1 MKHEI
6 NNPFLKLALLLWP
19 LLLLSAQSG
28 HDRELLSQSRAQ
40 QAVGKTIQN
49 TVEDLEALIADLE
62 SNGLIQDAMA
72 EKMYAARQ
80 VLNQIN
86 SRNIPEAVARLRAAA
101 IGSLGRLDNLEVA
114 TKEIDVILGE
124 LKKTAK
130 DVGNEQKRAAFEQIL
145 TQLFTDAEIL
155 EEQTMKWGEEQLLA
169 PDLAEVNKQEAME
182 KQSEIEAQLDALK
195 DMLENEIPNQNDQVV
210 KEELED
216 VLNSLEGFDLE
227 EMADR
232 QPAEMNEEMPGFHPL
247 PEPENPLGQEALA
260 NLPNPESQDLA
271 TPQRAENPSQQP
283 QAPNAQ
289 DPKSENPMNQENDPK
304 ASSAEN
310 SAPQKESKREQPQDQ
325 TETVASSDDPTPSGE
340 RESPGDSAPSPME
353 NGKDQAGAKEEI
365 AKNEEGDAREAGKEE
380 MNRGGAES
388 VLKKS
393 AEALSANDPGAALE
407 AQKDFQELLRQ
418 ALEAMGSAVAQGTP
432 EPLGPTNLDQ
442 PSASNSP
449 FGEPAMND
457 PTLFEEMTFGET
469 SSGGEIGDEDLEAL
483 LSGENPAESASGG
496 GNEGEGEA
504 LGAETSESVAAQ
516 TSQAG
521 KPSGGQ
527 NNDQGKPNGDQE
539 NDPNQQGQQ
548 TAQSSPGNAKPSSGS
563 SSSSNPFGPPV
574 MMPGGGPSGQGSG
587 SSTASFD
594 KPHGTHYETTQIKG
608 GGGPVSGNYLK
619 TNQSKRNLAEVARQA
634 IRQDY
639 QRRLPA
645 EYRIMTAEY
654 FELLGSLEE

>member
-1 MKHEI
+1 
-6 NNPFLKLALLLWP
+6 
-19 LLLLSAQSG
+19 
-28 HDRELLSQSRAQ
+28 
-40 QAVGKTIQN
+40 
-49 TVEDLEALIADLE
+49 
-62 SNGLIQDAMA
+62 
-72 EKMYAARQ
+72 
-80 VLNQIN
+80 
-86 SRNIPEAVARLRAAA
+86 
-101 IGSLGRLDNLEVA
+101 
-114 TKEIDVILGE
+114 
-124 LKKTAK
+124 
-130 DVGNEQKRAAFEQIL
+130 
-145 TQLFTDAEIL
+145 
-155 EEQTMKWGEEQLLA
+155 MKWGEEQLLA

-232 QPAEMNEEMPGFHPL
+232 QPAGMNEEMPGFHPL

-260 NLPNPESQDLA
+260 NLPNPEFEDLA
-271 TPQRAENPSQQP
+271 TPQKVENPSQ
-283 QAPNAQ
+283 
-289 DPKSENPMNQENDPK
+289 
-304 ASSAEN
+304 
-310 SAPQKESKREQPQDQ
+310 QPQDQ

-340 RESPGDSAPSPME
+340 RELPGDSAPSPME

-393 AEALSANDPGAALE
+393 AEALRANDPGAALE

-418 ALEAMGSAVAQGTP
+418 ALEAMGSAVAQGSP

-442 PSASNSP
+442 PSASSSP

-457 PTLFEEMTFGET
+457 PTLFEETTFGET

-539 NDPNQQGQQ
+539 NDPNQQGQR

-594 KPHGTHYETTQIKG
+594 KPHGTHYETTQIKC

>member
-19 LLLLSAQSG
+19 LLLLSGQSG

-145 TQLFTDAEIL
+145 TQLFTDTEIL

-232 QPAEMNEEMPGFHPL
+232 QPAGMNEEMPGFHPL

-260 NLPNPESQDLA
+260 NLPNPESEDLA
-271 TPQRAENPSQQP
+271 TPQRAENPSQ
-283 QAPNAQ
+283 
-289 DPKSENPMNQENDPK
+289 
-304 ASSAEN
+304 
-310 SAPQKESKREQPQDQ
+310 QPQDQ

-340 RESPGDSAPSPME
+340 RELPGDSAPSPME

-393 AEALSANDPGAALE
+393 AEALSANDPGTALE

-548 TAQSSPGNAKPSSGS
+548 TAQSSSGNAKPSSGS
-563 SSSSNPFGPPV
+563 SSSSNPFGPPM

>member
-145 TQLFTDAEIL
+145 TQLFSDAEIL

-232 QPAEMNEEMPGFHPL
+232 QPAGMNEEMPGFHPL
-247 PEPENPLGQEALA
+247 PEPENPLGQETLA
-260 NLPNPESQDLA
+260 NLPNPESEDSA
-271 TPQRAENPSQQP
+271 TPQRAENPSQ
-283 QAPNAQ
+283 
-289 DPKSENPMNQENDPK
+289 
-304 ASSAEN
+304 
-310 SAPQKESKREQPQDQ
+310 QPQDQ

-469 SSGGEIGDEDLEAL
+469 SSGGEIGGEDLEAL

-527 NNDQGKPNGDQE
+527 NNDQGKPNGDQG

>member
-232 QPAEMNEEMPGFHPL
+232 QPAGMNEEMPGFHPL

-260 NLPNPESQDLA
+260 NLPNPEFEDLA
-271 TPQRAENPSQQP
+271 TPQKVENPSQ
-283 QAPNAQ
+283 
-289 DPKSENPMNQENDPK
+289 
-304 ASSAEN
+304 
-310 SAPQKESKREQPQDQ
+310 QPQDQ

-340 RESPGDSAPSPME
+340 RELPGDSAPSPME
-353 NGKDQAGAKEEI
+353 NGKNQAGAKEEI

-393 AEALSANDPGAALE
+393 AEALSANDPGTALE

-442 PSASNSP
+442 PSASSSP

-457 PTLFEEMTFGET
+457 PTLFEETTFGET
-469 SSGGEIGDEDLEAL
+469 SSGGELGDEAL

-504 LGAETSESVAAQ
+504 IGAETSESVAAQ

-563 SSSSNPFGPPV
+563 SSSSNPFGPPM

>member
-232 QPAEMNEEMPGFHPL
+232 QPAGMNEEMPRFHPL

-260 NLPNPESQDLA
+260 NLPNPESEDSA
-271 TPQRAENPSQQP
+271 TPQRAENPSQ
-283 QAPNAQ
+283 
-289 DPKSENPMNQENDPK
+289 
-304 ASSAEN
+304 
-310 SAPQKESKREQPQDQ
+310 QPQDQ

-340 RESPGDSAPSPME
+340 RELPGDSAPSPME

-527 NNDQGKPNGDQE
+527 NNDQGKPNGDQG

-574 MMPGGGPSGQGSG
+574 MMPGGW
-587 SSTASFD
+587 SFRSR
-594 KPHGTHYETTQIKG
+594 QRF
-608 GGGPVSGNYLK
+608 VNR
-619 TNQSKRNLAEVARQA
+619 QFRQA
-634 IRQDY
+634 AWNP
-639 QRRLPA
+639 L
-645 EYRIMTAEY
+645 
-654 FELLGSLEE
+654 

>member
-101 IGSLGRLDNLEVA
+101 IGSVGRLDNLDVA

-232 QPAEMNEEMPGFHPL
+232 QPAGMNEEMPGFHPL

-260 NLPNPESQDLA
+260 NLPNPESEDLA
-271 TPQRAENPSQQP
+271 TPQRAENPSQ
-283 QAPNAQ
+283 
-289 DPKSENPMNQENDPK
+289 
-304 ASSAEN
+304 
-310 SAPQKESKREQPQDQ
+310 QPQDQ

-340 RESPGDSAPSPME
+340 RELPGDSAPSPME

-442 PSASNSP
+442 PSASSSP

-496 GNEGEGEA
+496 GNEGVGEA

>member
-101 IGSLGRLDNLEVA
+101 IGSVGRLDNLDVA

-145 TQLFTDAEIL
+145 TQLFSDAEIL

-232 QPAEMNEEMPGFHPL
+232 QPAGMNEEMPGFHPL

-260 NLPNPESQDLA
+260 NLPNPEFEDLA
-271 TPQRAENPSQQP
+271 TPQKVENPSQ
-283 QAPNAQ
+283 
-289 DPKSENPMNQENDPK
+289 
-304 ASSAEN
+304 
-310 SAPQKESKREQPQDQ
+310 QPQDQ

-340 RESPGDSAPSPME
+340 RELPGDSAPSPME

-418 ALEAMGSAVAQGTP
+418 ALEAMGSAVAQGSP

-442 PSASNSP
+442 PSASSSP

-457 PTLFEEMTFGET
+457 PTLFEETTFGET
-469 SSGGEIGDEDLEAL
+469 SNGGEIGDEDLEAL

-527 NNDQGKPNGDQE
+527 NNDQGKPNGDQG

-548 TAQSSPGNAKPSSGS
+548 TAQSSLGNAKPSSGS

>member
-101 IGSLGRLDNLEVA
+101 IGSVGRLDNLDVA

-145 TQLFTDAEIL
+145 TQLFSDAEIL

-232 QPAEMNEEMPGFHPL
+232 QPAGMNEEMPGFHPL

-260 NLPNPESQDLA
+260 NLPNPEFEDLA
-271 TPQRAENPSQQP
+271 TPQKVENPSQ
-283 QAPNAQ
+283 
-289 DPKSENPMNQENDPK
+289 
-304 ASSAEN
+304 
-310 SAPQKESKREQPQDQ
+310 QPQDQ

-340 RESPGDSAPSPME
+340 RELPGDSAPSPME

-418 ALEAMGSAVAQGTP
+418 ALEAMGSAVAQGSP

-442 PSASNSP
+442 PSASSSP

-457 PTLFEEMTFGET
+457 PTLFEETTFGET

>member
-86 SRNIPEAVARLRAAA
+86 YRNIPEAVARLRAAA
-101 IGSLGRLDNLEVA
+101 IGSVGRLDNLDVA

-145 TQLFTDAEIL
+145 TQLFSDAEIL

-232 QPAEMNEEMPGFHPL
+232 QPAGMNEEMPGFHPL

-260 NLPNPESQDLA
+260 NLPNPEFEDLA
-271 TPQRAENPSQQP
+271 TPQKVENPSQ
-283 QAPNAQ
+283 
-289 DPKSENPMNQENDPK
+289 
-304 ASSAEN
+304 
-310 SAPQKESKREQPQDQ
+310 QPQDQ

-340 RESPGDSAPSPME
+340 RELPGDSAPSPME

-418 ALEAMGSAVAQGTP
+418 ALEAMGSAVAQGSP

-442 PSASNSP
+442 PSASSSP

-457 PTLFEEMTFGET
+457 PTLFEETTFGET
-469 SSGGEIGDEDLEAL
+469 SNGGEIGDEDLEAL

>member
-101 IGSLGRLDNLEVA
+101 IGSVGRLDNLDVA

-145 TQLFTDAEIL
+145 TQLFSDAEIL

-232 QPAEMNEEMPGFHPL
+232 QPAGMNEEMPGFHPL

-260 NLPNPESQDLA
+260 NLPNPESEDSA
-271 TPQRAENPSQQP
+271 TPQRAENPSQ
-283 QAPNAQ
+283 
-289 DPKSENPMNQENDPK
+289 
-304 ASSAEN
+304 
-310 SAPQKESKREQPQDQ
+310 QPQDQ

-340 RESPGDSAPSPME
+340 RELPGDSAPSPME

-527 NNDQGKPNGDQE
+527 NNDQGKPNGDQG

>member
-195 DMLENEIPNQNDQVV
+195 DMLENEIPNQNDQLI

-232 QPAEMNEEMPGFHPL
+232 QPAGMNEEMPGFHPL

-260 NLPNPESQDLA
+260 NLPNPESEDLA
-271 TPQRAENPSQQP
+271 TPQRAENPSQ
-283 QAPNAQ
+283 
-289 DPKSENPMNQENDPK
+289 
-304 ASSAEN
+304 
-310 SAPQKESKREQPQDQ
+310 QPQDQ

-340 RESPGDSAPSPME
+340 RELPGDSAPSPME

-442 PSASNSP
+442 PSASSSP

-527 NNDQGKPNGDQE
+527 SNDQGKPNGDQG

>member
-6 NNPFLKLALLLWP
+6 NNPFLKLTLLLWP

-232 QPAEMNEEMPGFHPL
+232 QPAGMNEEMPGFHPL

-260 NLPNPESQDLA
+260 NLPNPESEDSA
-271 TPQRAENPSQQP
+271 TPQRPENPSQ
-283 QAPNAQ
+283 
-289 DPKSENPMNQENDPK
+289 
-304 ASSAEN
+304 
-310 SAPQKESKREQPQDQ
+310 QPQDQ

-340 RESPGDSAPSPME
+340 RELPGDSAPSPME

-527 NNDQGKPNGDQE
+527 NNDQGKPNGDQG

>member
-232 QPAEMNEEMPGFHPL
+232 QPAGMNEEMPGFHPL

-260 NLPNPESQDLA
+260 NLPNPESEDSA
-271 TPQRAENPSQQP
+271 TPQRAENPSQ
-283 QAPNAQ
+283 
-289 DPKSENPMNQENDPK
+289 
-304 ASSAEN
+304 
-310 SAPQKESKREQPQDQ
+310 QPQDQ

-340 RESPGDSAPSPME
+340 RELPGDSAPSPME

-393 AEALSANDPGAALE
+393 AEALSTNDPGAALE

-527 NNDQGKPNGDQE
+527 NNDQGKPNGDQG

>member
-86 SRNIPEAVARLRAAA
+86 SRNIPEAVSRLRAAA

-232 QPAEMNEEMPGFHPL
+232 QPAGMNEEMPGFHPL

-260 NLPNPESQDLA
+260 NLPNPESEDSA
-271 TPQRAENPSQQP
+271 TPQRAENPSQ
-283 QAPNAQ
+283 
-289 DPKSENPMNQENDPK
+289 
-304 ASSAEN
+304 
-310 SAPQKESKREQPQDQ
+310 QPQDQ

-340 RESPGDSAPSPME
+340 RELPGDSAPSPME

-365 AKNEEGDAREAGKEE
+365 AKDEEGDAREAGKEE
-380 MNRGGAES
+380 MNQGGAES

-393 AEALSANDPGAALE
+393 AKALSANDPGAALE

-527 NNDQGKPNGDQE
+527 NNDQGKPNGDQG

>member
-101 IGSLGRLDNLEVA
+101 IGSVGRLDNLDVA

-145 TQLFTDAEIL
+145 TQLFSDAEIL

-232 QPAEMNEEMPGFHPL
+232 QPAGMNEEMPGFHPL

-260 NLPNPESQDLA
+260 NLPNPEFEDLA
-271 TPQRAENPSQQP
+271 TPQKVENPSQ
-283 QAPNAQ
+283 
-289 DPKSENPMNQENDPK
+289 
-304 ASSAEN
+304 
-310 SAPQKESKREQPQDQ
+310 QPQDQ

-340 RESPGDSAPSPME
+340 RELPGDSAPSPME

-418 ALEAMGSAVAQGTP
+418 ALEAMGSAVAQGSP

-442 PSASNSP
+442 PSASSSP

-457 PTLFEEMTFGET
+457 PTLFEETTFGET
-469 SSGGEIGDEDLEAL
+469 SNGGEIGDEDLEAL

>member
-232 QPAEMNEEMPGFHPL
+232 QPAGMNEEMPGFHPL

-260 NLPNPESQDLA
+260 NLPNPESEDSA
-271 TPQRAENPSQQP
+271 TPQRAENPSQ
-283 QAPNAQ
+283 
-289 DPKSENPMNQENDPK
+289 
-304 ASSAEN
+304 
-310 SAPQKESKREQPQDQ
+310 QPQDQ

-340 RESPGDSAPSPME
+340 RELPGDSAPSPME

-393 AEALSANDPGAALE
+393 AEALSANDPGTALE

-469 SSGGEIGDEDLEAL
+469 SSGGEIGGEDLEAL

>member
-101 IGSLGRLDNLEVA
+101 IGSVGRLDNLEVA

-145 TQLFTDAEIL
+145 SQLFTDAEIL

-232 QPAEMNEEMPGFHPL
+232 QPAGMNEEMPGFHPL
-247 PEPENPLGQEALA
+247 PEPDNPLGQEALA
-260 NLPNPESQDLA
+260 NLPNPESEDLA
-271 TPQRAENPSQQP
+271 TPQRAENPSQ
-283 QAPNAQ
+283 
-289 DPKSENPMNQENDPK
+289 
-304 ASSAEN
+304 
-310 SAPQKESKREQPQDQ
+310 QPQDQ

-340 RESPGDSAPSPME
+340 RELPGDSAPSPME

-527 NNDQGKPNGDQE
+527 NNDQGKPNGDQG

>member
-86 SRNIPEAVARLRAAA
+86 SRNIPEAVSRLRAAA
-101 IGSLGRLDNLEVA
+101 IGSVGRLDNLEVA

-232 QPAEMNEEMPGFHPL
+232 QPAGMNEEMPGFHPL
-247 PEPENPLGQEALA
+247 PEPENPLGQETLA
-260 NLPNPESQDLA
+260 NLPNPESEDSA
-271 TPQRAENPSQQP
+271 TPQRAENPSQ
-283 QAPNAQ
+283 
-289 DPKSENPMNQENDPK
+289 
-304 ASSAEN
+304 
-310 SAPQKESKREQPQDQ
+310 QPQDQ

-340 RESPGDSAPSPME
+340 RELPGDSAPSPME

-442 PSASNSP
+442 PSASSSP

-527 NNDQGKPNGDQE
+527 NNDQGKPNGDQG

>member
-86 SRNIPEAVARLRAAA
+86 SRNIPEAVSRLRAAA
-101 IGSLGRLDNLEVA
+101 IGSVGRLDNLEVA

-232 QPAEMNEEMPGFHPL
+232 QPAGMNEEMPGFHPL

-260 NLPNPESQDLA
+260 NLPNPESEDSA
-271 TPQRAENPSQQP
+271 TPQRAENPSQ
-283 QAPNAQ
+283 
-289 DPKSENPMNQENDPK
+289 
-304 ASSAEN
+304 
-310 SAPQKESKREQPQDQ
+310 QPQDQ

-340 RESPGDSAPSPME
+340 RELPGDSAPSPME

-527 NNDQGKPNGDQE
+527 NNDQGKPNGDQG

-594 KPHGTHYETTQIKG
+594 KPHGTHYETTQIKA

>member
-86 SRNIPEAVARLRAAA
+86 SRNIPEAVSRLRAAA

-232 QPAEMNEEMPGFHPL
+232 QPAGMNEEMPGFHPL

-260 NLPNPESQDLA
+260 NLPNPESEDLA
-271 TPQRAENPSQQP
+271 TPQRAENPSQ
-283 QAPNAQ
+283 
-289 DPKSENPMNQENDPK
+289 
-304 ASSAEN
+304 
-310 SAPQKESKREQPQDQ
+310 QPQDQ

-340 RESPGDSAPSPME
+340 RELPGDSAPSPME

-365 AKNEEGDAREAGKEE
+365 AKDEEGDAREAGKEE
-380 MNRGGAES
+380 MNQGGAES

-393 AEALSANDPGAALE
+393 AKALSANDPGAALE

-527 NNDQGKPNGDQE
+527 NNDQGKPNGDQG

>member
-232 QPAEMNEEMPGFHPL
+232 QPAGMNEEMPGFHPL

-260 NLPNPESQDLA
+260 NLPNPESEDLA
-271 TPQRAENPSQQP
+271 TPQRAENPSQ
-283 QAPNAQ
+283 
-289 DPKSENPMNQENDPK
+289 
-304 ASSAEN
+304 
-310 SAPQKESKREQPQDQ
+310 QPQDQ

-340 RESPGDSAPSPME
+340 RELPGDSAPSPME

-527 NNDQGKPNGDQE
+527 SNDQGKPNGDQG

>member
-101 IGSLGRLDNLEVA
+101 IGSVGRLDNLDVA

-232 QPAEMNEEMPGFHPL
+232 QPAGMNEEMPGFHPL

-260 NLPNPESQDLA
+260 NLPNPEFEDLA
-271 TPQRAENPSQQP
+271 TPQKVENPSQ
-283 QAPNAQ
+283 
-289 DPKSENPMNQENDPK
+289 
-304 ASSAEN
+304 
-310 SAPQKESKREQPQDQ
+310 QPQDQ

-340 RESPGDSAPSPME
+340 RELPRDSAPSPME

-418 ALEAMGSAVAQGTP
+418 ALEAMGSAVAQGSP

-442 PSASNSP
+442 PSASSSP

-527 NNDQGKPNGDQE
+527 NNDQGKPNGDQG

>member
-86 SRNIPEAVARLRAAA
+86 SRNIPEAVARLRSAA
-101 IGSLGRLDNLEVA
+101 IGSVGRLDNLEVA

-232 QPAEMNEEMPGFHPL
+232 QPAGMNEEMPGFHPL

-260 NLPNPESQDLA
+260 NLPNPESEDSA
-271 TPQRAENPSQQP
+271 TPQRAENPSQ
-283 QAPNAQ
+283 
-289 DPKSENPMNQENDPK
+289 
-304 ASSAEN
+304 
-310 SAPQKESKREQPQDQ
+310 QPQDQ

-340 RESPGDSAPSPME
+340 RELPGDSAPSPME

-527 NNDQGKPNGDQE
+527 NNDQGKPNGDQG

>member
-6 NNPFLKLALLLWP
+6 NNPFLKLALLLGP

-101 IGSLGRLDNLEVA
+101 IGSVGRLDNLEVA

-232 QPAEMNEEMPGFHPL
+232 QPAGMNEEMPGFHPL

-260 NLPNPESQDLA
+260 NLPNPESEDLA
-271 TPQRAENPSQQP
+271 TPQRAENPSQ
-283 QAPNAQ
+283 
-289 DPKSENPMNQENDPK
+289 
-304 ASSAEN
+304 
-310 SAPQKESKREQPQDQ
+310 QPQDQ

-340 RESPGDSAPSPME
+340 RELPGDSAPSPME

-527 NNDQGKPNGDQE
+527 NNDQGKPNGDQG

>member
-232 QPAEMNEEMPGFHPL
+232 QPAGMNEEMPGFHPL

-260 NLPNPESQDLA
+260 NLPNPESEDSA
-271 TPQRAENPSQQP
+271 TPQRAENPSQ
-283 QAPNAQ
+283 
-289 DPKSENPMNQENDPK
+289 
-304 ASSAEN
+304 
-310 SAPQKESKREQPQDQ
+310 QPQDQ

-340 RESPGDSAPSPME
+340 RELPGDSAPSPME

-442 PSASNSP
+442 PSASSSP

-527 NNDQGKPNGDQE
+527 NNDQGKPNGDQG

>member
-101 IGSLGRLDNLEVA
+101 IGSVGRLDNLDVA

-145 TQLFTDAEIL
+145 TQLFSDAEIL

-232 QPAEMNEEMPGFHPL
+232 QPAGMNEEMPGFHPL

-260 NLPNPESQDLA
+260 NLPNPEFEDLA
-271 TPQRAENPSQQP
+271 TPQKVENPSQ
-283 QAPNAQ
+283 
-289 DPKSENPMNQENDPK
+289 
-304 ASSAEN
+304 
-310 SAPQKESKREQPQDQ
+310 QPQDQ

-340 RESPGDSAPSPME
+340 RELPGDSAPSPME

-418 ALEAMGSAVAQGTP
+418 ALEAMGSAVAQGSP

-442 PSASNSP
+442 PSASSSP

-457 PTLFEEMTFGET
+457 PTLFEETTFGET

-527 NNDQGKPNGDQE
+527 NNDQGKPNGDQG

-548 TAQSSPGNAKPSSGS
+548 TAQSSLGNAKPSSGS

>member
-145 TQLFTDAEIL
+145 TQLFSDAEIL

-232 QPAEMNEEMPGFHPL
+232 QPAGMNEEMPGFHPL

-260 NLPNPESQDLA
+260 NLPNPESEDLA
-271 TPQRAENPSQQP
+271 TPQRAENPSQ
-283 QAPNAQ
+283 
-289 DPKSENPMNQENDPK
+289 
-304 ASSAEN
+304 
-310 SAPQKESKREQPQDQ
+310 QPQDQ

-340 RESPGDSAPSPME
+340 RELPGDSAPSPME
-353 NGKDQAGAKEEI
+353 NGKDQVGAKEEI

-418 ALEAMGSAVAQGTP
+418 ALEAMGSAVAQGSP

-442 PSASNSP
+442 PSASSSP

-457 PTLFEEMTFGET
+457 PTLFEETTFGET

>member
-232 QPAEMNEEMPGFHPL
+232 QPAGMNEEMPGFHPL
-247 PEPENPLGQEALA
+247 PEPENPLGQETLA
-260 NLPNPESQDLA
+260 NLPNPESEDSA
-271 TPQRAENPSQQP
+271 TPQRAENPSQ
-283 QAPNAQ
+283 
-289 DPKSENPMNQENDPK
+289 
-304 ASSAEN
+304 
-310 SAPQKESKREQPQDQ
+310 QPQDQ

-340 RESPGDSAPSPME
+340 RELPGDSAPSPME

-393 AEALSANDPGAALE
+393 AEALSANDPGTALE

>member
-232 QPAEMNEEMPGFHPL
+232 QPAGMNEEMPGFHPL

-260 NLPNPESQDLA
+260 NLPNPESEDLA
-271 TPQRAENPSQQP
+271 TPQRAENPSQ
-283 QAPNAQ
+283 
-289 DPKSENPMNQENDPK
+289 
-304 ASSAEN
+304 
-310 SAPQKESKREQPQDQ
+310 QPQDQ

-340 RESPGDSAPSPME
+340 RELPGDSAPSPME

-442 PSASNSP
+442 PSASSSP

-527 NNDQGKPNGDQE
+527 NNDQGKPNGDQG

>member
-232 QPAEMNEEMPGFHPL
+232 QPAGMNEEMPGFHPL

-260 NLPNPESQDLA
+260 NLPNPESEDSA
-271 TPQRAENPSQQP
+271 TPQRPENPSQ
-283 QAPNAQ
+283 
-289 DPKSENPMNQENDPK
+289 
-304 ASSAEN
+304 
-310 SAPQKESKREQPQDQ
+310 QPQDQ

-340 RESPGDSAPSPME
+340 RELPGDSAPSPME

-442 PSASNSP
+442 PSASSSP

-527 NNDQGKPNGDQE
+527 NNDQGKPNGDQG

>member
-232 QPAEMNEEMPGFHPL
+232 QPAGMNEEMPGFHPL

-260 NLPNPESQDLA
+260 NLPNPESEDLA
-271 TPQRAENPSQQP
+271 TPQRAENPSQ
-283 QAPNAQ
+283 
-289 DPKSENPMNQENDPK
+289 
-304 ASSAEN
+304 
-310 SAPQKESKREQPQDQ
+310 QPQDQ

-340 RESPGDSAPSPME
+340 RELPGDSAPSPME

-380 MNRGGAES
+380 MNRGGAQS

-442 PSASNSP
+442 PSASSSP

-527 NNDQGKPNGDQE
+527 NNDQGKPNGDQG

-639 QRRLPA
+639 QRRASCGVPHHD
-645 EYRIMTAEY
+645 RRV
-654 FELLGSLEE
+654 F

>member
-101 IGSLGRLDNLEVA
+101 IGSVGRLDNLDVA

-145 TQLFTDAEIL
+145 TQLFSDAEIL

-232 QPAEMNEEMPGFHPL
+232 QPAGMNEEMSGFHPL

-260 NLPNPESQDLA
+260 NLPNPEFEDLA
-271 TPQRAENPSQQP
+271 TPQKVENPSQ
-283 QAPNAQ
+283 
-289 DPKSENPMNQENDPK
+289 
-304 ASSAEN
+304 
-310 SAPQKESKREQPQDQ
+310 QPQDQ

-340 RESPGDSAPSPME
+340 RELPGDSAPSPMK

-393 AEALSANDPGAALE
+393 AEALRANDPGAALE

-418 ALEAMGSAVAQGTP
+418 ALEAMGSAVAQGSP

-442 PSASNSP
+442 PSASSSP

-457 PTLFEEMTFGET
+457 PTLFEETTFGET

-527 NNDQGKPNGDQE
+527 SNDQGKPNGDQE
-539 NDPNQQGQQ
+539 RDPNQQGQQ

-594 KPHGTHYETTQIKG
+594 KPHGTHNETTQIKG

>member
-86 SRNIPEAVARLRAAA
+86 SRNIPEAVSRLRAAA

-232 QPAEMNEEMPGFHPL
+232 QPAGMNEEMPGFHPL

-260 NLPNPESQDLA
+260 NLPNPESEDSA
-271 TPQRAENPSQQP
+271 TPQRAENPSQ
-283 QAPNAQ
+283 
-289 DPKSENPMNQENDPK
+289 
-304 ASSAEN
+304 
-310 SAPQKESKREQPQDQ
+310 QPQDQ

-340 RESPGDSAPSPME
+340 RELPGDSAPSPME

-469 SSGGEIGDEDLEAL
+469 SSGGEIGGEDLEAL

-527 NNDQGKPNGDQE
+527 NNDQGKPNGDQG

>member
-101 IGSLGRLDNLEVA
+101 IGSVGRLDNLDVA

-145 TQLFTDAEIL
+145 TQLFSDAEIL

-232 QPAEMNEEMPGFHPL
+232 QPAGMNEEMPGFHPL

-260 NLPNPESQDLA
+260 NLPNPEFEDLA
-271 TPQRAENPSQQP
+271 TPQKVENPSQ
-283 QAPNAQ
+283 
-289 DPKSENPMNQENDPK
+289 
-304 ASSAEN
+304 
-310 SAPQKESKREQPQDQ
+310 QPQDQ

-340 RESPGDSAPSPME
+340 RELPGDSAPSPME

-418 ALEAMGSAVAQGTP
+418 ALEAMGSAVAQGSP

-442 PSASNSP
+442 PSASSSP

-504 LGAETSESVAAQ
+504 LGAETSESVAVQ

-527 NNDQGKPNGDQE
+527 NNDQGKPNGDQG

>member
-86 SRNIPEAVARLRAAA
+86 SRNIPEAVSRLRAAA

-232 QPAEMNEEMPGFHPL
+232 QPAGMNEEMPGFHPL

-260 NLPNPESQDLA
+260 NLPNPESEDSA
-271 TPQRAENPSQQP
+271 TPQRPENPSQ
-283 QAPNAQ
+283 
-289 DPKSENPMNQENDPK
+289 
-304 ASSAEN
+304 
-310 SAPQKESKREQPQDQ
+310 QPQDQ

-365 AKNEEGDAREAGKEE
+365 AKNEEGD
-380 MNRGGAES
+380 
-388 VLKKS
+388 
-393 AEALSANDPGAALE
+393 
-407 AQKDFQELLRQ
+407 
-418 ALEAMGSAVAQGTP
+418 
-432 EPLGPTNLDQ
+432 
-442 PSASNSP
+442 
-449 FGEPAMND
+449 
-457 PTLFEEMTFGET
+457 
-469 SSGGEIGDEDLEAL
+469 
-483 LSGENPAESASGG
+483 
-496 GNEGEGEA
+496 GEA
-504 LGAETSESVAAQ
+504 
-516 TSQAG
+516 
-521 KPSGGQ
+521 
-527 NNDQGKPNGDQE
+527 
-539 NDPNQQGQQ
+539 
-548 TAQSSPGNAKPSSGS
+548 AKR
-563 SSSSNPFGPPV
+563 
-574 MMPGGGPSGQGSG
+574 
-587 SSTASFD
+587 
-594 KPHGTHYETTQIKG
+594 K
-608 GGGPVSGNYLK
+608 
-619 TNQSKRNLAEVARQA
+619 
-634 IRQDY
+634 
-639 QRRLPA
+639 
-645 EYRIMTAEY
+645 
-654 FELLGSLEE
+654 

>member
-101 IGSLGRLDNLEVA
+101 IGSVGRLDNLDVA

-232 QPAEMNEEMPGFHPL
+232 QPAGMNEEMPGFHPL

-260 NLPNPESQDLA
+260 NLPNPESEDSA
-271 TPQRAENPSQQP
+271 TPQRPENPSQ
-283 QAPNAQ
+283 
-289 DPKSENPMNQENDPK
+289 
-304 ASSAEN
+304 
-310 SAPQKESKREQPQDQ
+310 QPQDQ

-340 RESPGDSAPSPME
+340 RELPGDSAPSPME

>member
-232 QPAEMNEEMPGFHPL
+232 QPAGMNEEMPGFHPL

-260 NLPNPESQDLA
+260 NLPNPESEDLA
-271 TPQRAENPSQQP
+271 TPQRAENPSQ
-283 QAPNAQ
+283 
-289 DPKSENPMNQENDPK
+289 
-304 ASSAEN
+304 
-310 SAPQKESKREQPQDQ
+310 QPQDQ

-340 RESPGDSAPSPME
+340 RELPGDSAPSPME

-527 NNDQGKPNGDQE
+527 NNDQGKPNGDQG

>member
-195 DMLENEIPNQNDQVV
+195 DMLENEIPNQNDQLI

-216 VLNSLEGFDLE
+216 VLNSLEGFELK
-227 EMADR
+227 EMAHR
-232 QPAEMNEEMPGFHPL
+232 QPAGMNEEMPGFHPL

-260 NLPNPESQDLA
+260 NLPNPESEDLA
-271 TPQRAENPSQQP
+271 TPQRAENPSQ
-283 QAPNAQ
+283 
-289 DPKSENPMNQENDPK
+289 
-304 ASSAEN
+304 
-310 SAPQKESKREQPQDQ
+310 QPQDQ

-340 RESPGDSAPSPME
+340 RELPGDSAPSPME

-442 PSASNSP
+442 PSASSSP

-527 NNDQGKPNGDQE
+527 SNDQGKPNGDQG

>member
-86 SRNIPEAVARLRAAA
+86 SRNIPEAVSRLRAAA

-232 QPAEMNEEMPGFHPL
+232 QPAGMNEEMPGFHPL

-260 NLPNPESQDLA
+260 NLPNPESEDSA
-271 TPQRAENPSQQP
+271 TPQRAENPSQ
-283 QAPNAQ
+283 
-289 DPKSENPMNQENDPK
+289 
-304 ASSAEN
+304 
-310 SAPQKESKREQPQDQ
+310 QPQDQ

-340 RESPGDSAPSPME
+340 RELPGDSAPSPME

-418 ALEAMGSAVAQGTP
+418 ALEAMGSAVAQGSP

-442 PSASNSP
+442 PSASSSP

-457 PTLFEEMTFGET
+457 PTLFEETTFGET

-527 NNDQGKPNGDQE
+527 NNDQGKPNGDQG

>member
-86 SRNIPEAVARLRAAA
+86 SRNIPEAVARLRSAA
-101 IGSLGRLDNLEVA
+101 IGSVGRLDNLEVA

-232 QPAEMNEEMPGFHPL
+232 QPAGMNEEMPGFHPL

-260 NLPNPESQDLA
+260 NLPNPESEDLA
-271 TPQRAENPSQQP
+271 TPQRAENPSQ
-283 QAPNAQ
+283 
-289 DPKSENPMNQENDPK
+289 
-304 ASSAEN
+304 
-310 SAPQKESKREQPQDQ
+310 QPQDQ

-340 RESPGDSAPSPME
+340 RELPGDSAPSPME

-527 NNDQGKPNGDQE
+527 NNDQGKPNGDQG